1 MSSFAVLFCFCLGL
15 EEKHMDKTSFMI
27 SNQQMKAKD
36 KLNMRSH
43 IHLHTPSKE
52 CPGNIERRYE
62 RKNCLFRI
70 DTNCTQSTYFM
81 IDLCAISVYPSAEN
95 LNQKFSPK
103 PLQTALNPHMQKT
116 KTADTLIFGRKAHIG
131 QIHIAI
137 MSARRQHRQQISAEA
152 QAESL
157 QSFASPR
164 SPKSSEPKWTVVY
177 CGHDLSP

>member
-1 MSSFAVLFCFCLGL
+1 MKKVFCREPLVRLRVWSPQHFAMNQHCSFNIAFCRGNLVMSSFGVLFCFCLGL

-52 CPGNIERRYE
+52 RPGNIERRYE

-103 PLQTALNPHMQKT
+103 PLQTALNPH
-116 KTADTLIFGRKAHIG
+116 
-131 QIHIAI
+131 I
-137 MSARRQHRQQISAEA
+137 M
-152 QAESL
+152 
-157 QSFASPR
+157 
-164 SPKSSEPKWTVVY
+164 
-177 CGHDLSP
+177 